1 MNPAKPDCLNDEKV
15 RALHTINQPTTI
27 HLSLSLYL
35 YVGPSLIFLFR
46 CFMVGRAKEG
56 KRLLKET
63 YKRLFQFFGA
73 TLDLL

>member
-1 MNPAKPDCLNDEKV
+1 
-15 RALHTINQPTTI
+15 
-27 HLSLSLYL
+27 
-35 YVGPSLIFLFR
+35 
-46 CFMVGRAKEG
+46 MVGRVKEG